1 VTARLRGIVIT
12 EMGIY
17 ETGEK
22 TFAIAKEEILIFLKI
37 RLTAESPL
45 EMVKKILVIGVIA
58 GVIAEKII
66 RIAREIGVTT
76 EKIFR
81 ATEDTEVTREE
92 ISGVTGG
99 TEVTREE
106 IFRVTEDTEVT
117 REEIFRVTEDTEVT
131 REEIFRVTGG
141 SGEIIKGISEPIVK
155 FDGIT
160 NNIIPH
166 GQIIGSDILP
176 SVTGINIQVD
186 HTKEEARVKL
196 TDVRFLPVE
205 KKQRQPNKGVAAHFL

>member
-1 VTARLRGIVIT
+1 MLSKRIWKVTARLRGIVIT
-12 EMGIY
+12 EMEIY

-92 ISGVTGG
+92 ISGVTG
-99 TEVTREE
+99 
-106 IFRVTEDTEVT
+106 DTEVT

-205 KKQRQPNKGVAAHFL
+205 KKTAAT

>member
-1 VTARLRGIVIT
+1 MSKRIWKVTARLRGIVIT
-12 EMGIY
+12 EMEIY

-92 ISGVTGG
+92 ISG
-99 TEVTREE
+99 
-106 IFRVTEDTEVT
+106 
-117 REEIFRVTEDTEVT
+117 VTEDTEVT

-205 KKQRQPNKGVAAHFL
+205 KKTAAT